1 MIRSTIL
8 AIALLAGAP
17 IAHADTLT
25 VDDIVALS
33 GARIG
38 DDAIIAKIQSEGRHF
53 DLSTDEMITLR
64 KRGVSSAVLAAM
76 IGNAPSNAV
85 TELSMNSPDP
95 TVPHPPGLY
104 ALVGRGASAH
114 MIKIDPTTIS
124 QMKTGGIIG
133 YALTGGIASMSMKVS
148 ITNQSARVRTASQPI
163 FYFFFDDSRP
173 GANASSF
180 LGTTFLASSPNEF
193 NLIHLNRKGDH
204 REAKVGKVNLGG
216 AKVGVMDK
224 DRIEF
229 RYDTVR
235 PGVFRVMPNETLE
248 GGEYGFL
255 YSLGGNGIG
264 GAASSRIF
272 DFGVDPGLPIPS
284 VELVTAS
291 NAGMRSQYDQRPRS
305 SDAAPAPPPR
315 SSNRAASAG
324 TSVTTH
330 VRCDTCRP

>member
-1 MIRSTIL
+1 MMIRSTIL
-8 AIALLAGAP
+8 AVALFAGAP
-17 IAHADTLT
+17 IAYAETLS

-33 GARIG
+33 DARIG

-53 DLSTDEMITLR
+53 DLSTDEMIALR

-76 IGNAPSNAV
+76 IGNSPSNAV

-95 TVPHPPGLY
+95 KVPHPPGLY

-114 MIKIDPTTIS
+114 MIKIDPTTTS
-124 QMKTGGIIG
+124 QMKTGGVIG

-148 ITNQSARVRTASQPI
+148 ITNQTARVRTATQPI

-173 GANASSF
+173 GANASTF

-229 RYDTVR
+229 SYDTVR
-235 PGVFRVMPNETLE
+235 PGVFRVTPNEALE

-284 VELVTAS
+284 PELATAS
-291 NAGMRSQYDQRPRS
+291 NADQRPEPDQAIRS
-305 SDAAPAPPPR
+305 GDAAPSPSLKSGNG
-315 SSNRAASAG
+315 SSTTATRI
-324 TSVTTH
+324 TSH
-330 VRCDTCRP
+330 VRCDTCR